1 MKIVWIVNIPLPA
14 VVAQLKGTLR
24 GSGHW
29 IESLRQEILK
39 DGKHEIFVI
48 HPSSKYDRIFEFTD
62 GSCHYFGVPATNFE
76 LCGVRRKRL
85 HQVMLNKIFEIN
97 PDVVDVHGS
106 EYAQSLVTKNR
117 KWPTVMTLQGFV
129 SEMQHSPFGDMSLW
143 GILQRQEK
151 SIAGLSEIGKQI
163 YGRFLLYFR
172 ARNERDSIS
181 AASSFIGRTAW
192 DREVISKYRTSDFS
206 YSSINRIERD
216 YFYTAT
222 WAGQKS
228 DSLFCCGR
236 TNPAK
241 GYHVAL
247 HAIKILESRGI
258 PLNLRMTVDRN
269 EVGWGKHLGALSDRL
284 GITDRVAFLGYLNET
299 QIVEELK
306 NCFAYIHPSFHDNS
320 PNSLAEAQLIGV
332 PCIASRVGGIPSMIM
347 DRVSG
352 VLVEPGSADDLAEKV
367 QGLVSSPEIAASI
380 GQKARCV
387 AIKRHDKLGIA
398 QATIQAYTDTIRN
411 FGRNIESVRV

>member
-1 MKIVWIVNIPLPA
+1 MKILWLVNIPLPA
-14 VVAQLKGTLR
+14 VVSKLKGKLR

-39 DGKHEIFVI
+39 DENHEMFVL
-48 HPSSKYDRIFEFTD
+48 HPSSKYERDFEFSD
-62 GSCHYFGVPATNFE
+62 RSCHYFGIPATNLE

-85 HQVMLNKIFEIN
+85 HQVLIKKISEIS

-143 GILQRQEK
+143 GFLKRQEK
-151 SIAGLSEIGKQI
+151 TLDGLSEIGKQI
-163 YGRFLLYFR
+163 YGRLLLHFR
-172 ARNERDSIS
+172 ARNERDSIG
-181 AASSFIGRTAW
+181 AARSFIGRTNW
-192 DREVISKYRTSDFS
+192 DREVVAKYRSNDFS

-216 YFYTAT
+216 DFYTAT
-222 WAGQKS
+222 WIGQNS

-247 HAIKILESRGI
+247 HALKILESRGI
-258 PLNLRMTVDRN
+258 RLKLRMTVDRH
-269 EVGWGKHLGALSDRL
+269 EVGWGKHLGALSDQL
-284 GITDRVAFLGYLNET
+284 GLTDRVSFLGYLSES

-306 NCFAYIHPSFHDNS
+306 KCFAYLHPSFHDNS

-332 PCIASRVGGIPSMIM
+332 PCIASRVGGIPSMIT
-347 DRVSG
+347 DRETG
-352 VLVEPGSADDLAEKV
+352 VLAEPGSAENLADKIVEVVSSSDLAR
-367 QGLVSSPEIAASI
+367 SI
-380 GQKARCV
+380 GEKARCI
-387 AIKRHDKLGIA
+387 AIKRHDKAEIA
-398 QATIQAYTDTIRN
+398 RATVQAYREAIDSFHHPRK
-411 FGRNIESVRV
+411 